1 MVCDQFVVLSD
12 RAQWSN
18 LVLSDQI
25 LVISD
30 QILVISDQWSVV
42 SLLC

>member
-1 MVCDQFVVLSD
+1 VVSLQWSVVSDQFVVLND

-30 QILVISDQWSVV
+30 QYSVIS
-42 SLLC
+42 L